1 MYKKEEIIEILKSI
15 ENKLNYDNYKEAEYK
30 IKLNIK
36 IIELNQ
42 NRHYL
47 KLQNKLNS
55 LINKKGLTHKDT
67 IKISQKIDNKINKI
81 YQ

>member
-1 MYKKEEIIEILKSI
+1 MYKKEEVIEILKSI
-15 ENKLNYDNYKEAEYK
+15 ENKLNYDNYKEAESK
-30 IKLNIK
+30 VKLNVK
-36 IIELNQ
+36 IIELNK

-67 IKISQKIDNKINKI
+67 IKISQKIDNQINEI
-81 YQ
+81 YK